1 MLLLRDEKGDAML
14 SNDPIEAFAIRQL
27 STGYF
32 MPAHFGTRSHRY
44 SSDNPTPGCI
54 PRIFPSRASA
64 QVALSDWLRGEWK
77 LEVSRY
83 GRDDCEQDLVVIPV
97 EGRNKEDMEVV
108 PLLIT
113 PA

>member
-1 MLLLRDEKGDAML
+1 M
-14 SNDPIEAFAIRQL
+14 NDSIEVFAIRQI

-44 SSDNPTPGCI
+44 SSDVPTPNCI

-64 QVALSDWLRGEWK
+64 RVALSDWLRGEWK

-83 GRDDCEQDLVVIPV
+83 GWDDCEQDLVVVPV
-97 EGRNKEDMEVV
+97 EGRNEDDMQVV
-108 PLLIT
+108 ALLIMT
-113 PA
+113 A